1 MQRER
6 ANFVYGNEEE
16 GVRGCVNNGIS
27 ADAANI
33 IFDKMIDFAK
43 YAFNKSHAA
52 AYAIIAYQTAW
63 LKAYYPVEFM
73 AALLT
78 SVMFGGG
85 KVAEYIYTLK
95 GMGIDVL
102 PPDINEG
109 YYNFS
114 VSDGKIRFGLAAVKN
129 VGRGVIDHMV
139 KEREENGKF
148 ISLTDYCSRM
158 DQRDLNKRVI
168 ENLIKAG
175 AFQSLGGTRK
185 QYMQYY
191 KQVVESITHS
201 KKSTIQ
207 GQINLFDLN
216 DDMQDTKLDD
226 FPEVSEY
233 GDEQLLLNE
242 KEVLGIY
249 LSGHPLEQYQEVI
262 SSNTSCKSLDFMPLE
277 DGTFKLMDGGQV
289 LYAGIINNKVVKT
302 TRNNQT
308 MAFITV
314 EDMFGAVEVVVFPK
328 DYEVNRHF
336 LNEDEVV
343 MVKGR
348 VSTQEDQ
355 DGKIV
360 CREIRKLDD
369 MIAEKVYVQFEDMD
383 DYTDTIR
390 KISPYINNPNGTSLV
405 YAYLKDTK
413 SLNRFGN
420 TKRMMTDSETLSA
433 IVEIMGKEN
442 VKVKKT
448 LLKM

>member
-1 MQRER
+1 
-6 ANFVYGNEEE
+6 
-16 GVRGCVNNGIS
+16 
-27 ADAANI
+27 
-33 IFDKMIDFAK
+33 
-43 YAFNKSHAA
+43 
-52 AYAIIAYQTAW
+52 
-63 LKAYYPVEFM
+63 
-73 AALLT
+73 
-78 SVMFGGG
+78 
-85 KVAEYIYTLK
+85 
-95 GMGIDVL
+95 MGIDVL

-314 EDMFGAVEVVVFPK
+314 EDMFGGAVEVVVFPK